1 LISTQVVANNY
12 NGNINIPEGTYSF
25 YITTNKGYCPRV
37 YEIGP
42 SNEPTFT
49 TTNGYILLHADPTKA
64 IRSPYQMVSISYFP
78 TSIQRLYR
86 IDETGTWQTYNDNP
100 IKVDQGSVIYA
111 KGIDK
116 HGNETRIISS
126 HTSNVPAAIQS
137 PAYDGNNT
145 TYSYGGN
152 NVILNVD
159 SSLRGKSVNVIM
171 GIQLCKSSGSGGSTH
186 TFNYLNSSGVLIS
199 TQVVANNYN
208 GNINIPEGTYSFYIT
223 TNKGYCPR
231 VYEIGPSNEPTFTTT
246 NGYIL
251 LHADPTK
258 AIRSPYQMV
267 SISYFPT
274 SIQRLYRIDE
284 TGTWQTYNDNPIKV
298 DQGSVI
304 YAKGIDKHGN
314 ETRIISSH
322 TSNVPAAIQSPA
334 YDGNNTTYSYGGNN
348 VILNVDSS
356 LRGKSVNVIMGIQ
369 LCKSSGSGGSTHTFN
384 YLNSSGVL
392 ISTQVVANNYN
403 GNINIPEGTY
413 SFYITTNRG
422 YCPRVYEIGT

>member
-1 LISTQVVANNY
+1 MKIDASMRGKSVYVKLYKYYSSVSISFLDTNKNS
-12 NGNINIPEGTYSF
+12 ITSRTWSSDGTYTVTLDVPENAEWILTSVGHTSNRIF
-25 YITTNKGYCPRV
+25 
-37 YEIGP
+37 EIEP

-126 HTSNVPAAIQS
+126 HTSNVPDAIQS

-145 TYSYGGN
+145 TYSYSGN

-171 GIQLCKSSGSGGSTH
+171 GMQKCKSSSFGGATH
-186 TFNYLNSSGVLIS
+186 TFKYLNSSGELIS
-199 TQVVANNYN
+199 TQVVANNYK

-223 TNKGYCPR
+223 TN
-231 VYEIGPSNEPTFTTT
+231 N
-246 NGYIL
+246 
-251 LHADPTK
+251 
-258 AIRSPYQMV
+258 
-267 SISYFPT
+267 
-274 SIQRLYRIDE
+274 
-284 TGTWQTYNDNPIKV
+284 
-298 DQGSVI
+298 
-304 YAKGIDKHGN
+304 
-314 ETRIISSH
+314 
-322 TSNVPAAIQSPA
+322 
-334 YDGNNTTYSYGGNN
+334 
-348 VILNVDSS
+348 
-356 LRGKSVNVIMGIQ
+356 
-369 LCKSSGSGGSTHTFN
+369 
-384 YLNSSGVL
+384 
-392 ISTQVVANNYN
+392 
-403 GNINIPEGTY
+403 
-413 SFYITTNRG
+413 G